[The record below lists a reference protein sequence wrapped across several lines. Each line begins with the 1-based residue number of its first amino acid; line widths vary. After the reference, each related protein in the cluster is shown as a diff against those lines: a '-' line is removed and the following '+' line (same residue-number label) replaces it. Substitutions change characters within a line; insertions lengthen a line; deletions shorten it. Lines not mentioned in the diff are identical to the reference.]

1 MGDLFESFLRVAM
14 LVLIVGPLTA
24 WIARRAARECKEATD
39 SLEHFTVRMPA
50 APRVVLAACAVL
62 FELIMLAVYVWQ
74 GLSLGIWDHALVW
87 FGHAMALA
95 GMGIWALVSLPRLDV
110 DGEHIVIRTALGRRK
125 RAMFSQITRATLHTQ
140 MMSVVLYAGD
150 CGGERKLA
158 TVNLEGTC
166 ATNLLARLAQEG
178 IEVADAV
185 QAPMTKARLCWA
197 AIKPLT
203 LVFVGMAVVFSLVI
217 AFMALFTD
225 EGAGLLVI
233 IPFLFILI
241 GGVLPL
247 IMLSMPIRGAYEITL
262 QERELGFSFAQEMAA
277 RGATGTEFEDDD
289 WFVSISNAR
298 IVAFRRDYIKRLSA
312 VEGTESG
319 DRCVVTAKNGKKHKV
334 YAAGSTLEDLRTW
347 YRRGPRQRSMADRAA
362 DALETLV

>member
-24 WIARRAARECKEATD
+24 WIARRAARERKEATD

-50 APRVVLAACAVL
+50 APRVILAACAVL
-62 FELIMLAVYVWQ
+62 FELIMLAAYVWQ
-74 GLSLGIWDHALVW
+74 GLSLGIWDHARVVRPCH
-87 FGHAMALA
+87 GARRHGYMGPGEPALA
-95 GMGIWALVSLPRLDV
+95 WTSMASTSSFARLSV
-110 DGEHIVIRTALGRRK
+110 GAS
-125 RAMFSQITRATLHTQ
+125 AQCFPQITRATLHTQ

-203 LVFVGMAVVFSLVI
+203 LVFVGMAMVFSLVI

-247 IMLSMPIRGAYEITL
+247 IMLSMPIRGAHEITL
-262 QERELGFSFAQEMAA
+262 QERELGFSFAQGDGGA
-277 RGATGTEFEDDD
+277 RRHRHG
-289 WFVSISNAR
+289 V
-298 IVAFRRDYIKRLSA
+298 
-312 VEGTESG
+312 
-319 DRCVVTAKNGKKHKV
+319 
-334 YAAGSTLEDLRTW
+334 
-347 YRRGPRQRSMADRAA
+347 RGR
-362 DALETLV
+362 